1 MTLRQMIPLNR
12 LFLFC
17 CFFAGFA
24 LLVSYWAELAGN
36 FQLCPL
42 CKWQRL
48 ILGVVLSVS
57 GFGIGLE
64 NKKWP
69 AIFLLWLLVSLL
81 LVAGYH
87 LLVQG
92 GVVVDRC
99 AKHQNVQTLDDFSSL
114 LHATVPC
121 TVSWSLMG
129 LPAAIYNVAFALLG
143 IISLKTYLSLS
154 SSDLR
159 NKRDF

>member
-17 CFFAGFA
+17 CFFAEFA

-57 GFGIGLE
+57 GFGIALE

-99 AKHQNVQTLDDFSSL
+99 AKLQNVQTLDEFRSL
-114 LHATVPC
+114 LHATAPCAVP
-121 TVSWSLMG
+121 WSLMSI
-129 LPAAIYNVAFALLG
+129 PVSVYNVAFALLG
-143 IISLKTYLSLS
+143 IIMLK
-154 SSDLR
+154 DHFR
-159 NKRDF
+159 

>member
-1 MTLRQMIPLNR
+1 MIPLNR

-48 ILGVVLSVS
+48 ILGVVFLVS

-99 AKHQNVQTLDDFSSL
+99 AKPQNVQTLDEFRLMLQTSTPC
-114 LHATVPC
+114 AVP
-121 TVSWSLMG
+121 WSLMSI
-129 LPAAIYNVAFALLG
+129 PVSVYNVAFALLG
-143 IISLKTYLSLS
+143 IIMLK
-154 SSDLR
+154 DHFR
-159 NKRDF
+159 

>member
-17 CFFAGFA
+17 CCFAGFA
-24 LLVSYWAELAGN
+24 LLASYWAEFVGK
-36 FQLCPL
+36 FHLCPL

-48 ILGVVLSVS
+48 VLGVVFSVS
-57 GFGIGLE
+57 CFGIALE

-87 LLVQG
+87 LMVQWG
-92 GVVVDRC
+92 LVVDRC
-99 AKHQNVQTLDDFSSL
+99 ATPQNVQTLDNFSSL
-114 LHATVPC
+114 LHATAPC
-121 TVSWSLMG
+121 TISWLLMG

-143 IISLKTYLSLS
+143 IFALRTRRYRI
-154 SSDLR
+154 SSDSRQLQ
-159 NKRDF
+159 